1 MHLRIHLEGVRVD
14 VRRKFG
20 LHANL
25 LLDGKRR
32 FNAIGLQG
40 MAGWYRLPP
49 ARPERILVQERNMNI
64 QLRACG
70 QVFVFVLAFCLLD
83 SCKRMIQPEGSPMTS
98 QTNRPPSVLDT
109 VSDDDFF
116 RGGDFLDFTEEL
128 SKDPRS
134 TKVEIGGAK
143 SWDPAKW
150 PDYPL
155 LVGMK
160 VKQSEIDVIHP
171 YTHGHVLVLNRE
183 SGELFVAKAWEPHK
197 MPLARSRKEPATEE
211 EPAETDTRTLTSLN
225 WVRLPGKLAQVPPS
239 KLEIRFL
246 TGGDLAGPVV
256 VSTGTGGLRWQERPS
271 WHASRSVPTA
281 SDLADPR
288 FEPRPGQARL
298 ADPGVRLLAE
308 PKVSQWH
315 GQSVRWGVS
324 GGICLGESAIAWDV
338 EWIDV
343 HLVFAWKGSRY
354 VQEHDL
360 RIPKRVFRKENGLF
374 HADFFLDLYPVFEE
388 RQGEVPRIP
397 QGLHVTA
404 VCASQFFG
412 PYPLDMS
419 PFAVSGR

>member
-1 MHLRIHLEGVRVD
+1 MFMEPRSL
-14 VRRKFG
+14 
-20 LHANL
+20 AT
-25 LLDGKRR
+25 
-32 FNAIGLQG
+32 
-40 MAGWYRLPP
+40 
-49 ARPERILVQERNMNI
+49 
-64 QLRACG
+64 
-70 QVFVFVLAFCLLD
+70 VLALFLFS
-83 SCKRMIQPEGSPMTS
+83 SCKSQVQPEGPAMTPPS
-98 QTNRPPSVLDT
+98 SRSPSVLDT
-109 VSDDDFF
+109 VSDDGFF
-116 RGGDFLDFTEEL
+116 RGRDFHDFTEEL

-134 TKVEIGGAK
+134 TKVEIGGART
-143 SWDPAKW
+143 WDPAKW
-150 PDYPL
+150 PEYPL

-160 VKQSEIDVIHP
+160 VKQSEIDIIHP

-197 MPLARSRKEPATEE
+197 MPLARSREESASPAA
-211 EPAETDTRTLTSLN
+211 PAETDTRTLTSVD

-256 VSTGTGGLRWQERPS
+256 VSTGTGGLRWQEQPI

-281 SDLADPR
+281 ADLADPR

-298 ADPGVRLLAE
+298 ADPGVRLVAE
-308 PKVSQWH
+308 PKVSLWH

-324 GGICLGESAIAWDV
+324 GGICLPDSTVAWDV
-338 EWIDV
+338 EWVDV

-360 RIPKRVFRKENGLF
+360 RIPKRVFRKENGRLY
-374 HADFFLDLYPVFEE
+374 AEFFLDLYPVFEE
-388 RQGEVPRIP
+388 RVGEAPRIP

-412 PYPLDMS
+412 PYPLDLN
-419 PFAVSGR
+419 PFAESGR